1 MVSKTKRRKTMTHN
15 KPKVVVMKAASAIQS
30 TGVHLKPRGPYI
42 DTVAPPPLY
51 FSITAYEADE

>member
-1 MVSKTKRRKTMTHN
+1 MTHN

>member
-1 MVSKTKRRKTMTHN
+1 VILKKERRKTMTYN
-15 KPKVVVMKAASAIQS
+15 KPKVVVLKAASAIQS
-30 TGVHLKPRGPYI
+30 AGAHLKPRGPYI

>member
-1 MVSKTKRRKTMTHN
+1 MTYN
-15 KPKVVVMKAASAIQS
+15 KPKVVVLKAASAIQS
-30 TGVHLKPRGPYI
+30 AGAHLKPRGPYI